1 MYFMANASAENKG
14 VWESD
19 MKILI
24 VDENRKDLEELYGC
38 IRKACEDAEI
48 LRFDKASDAVAALRG
63 IDPDVAFLRIEMES
77 MSGLMI
83 AEVMKCMFPAVNLIL
98 VSDNGDHYA
107 DAFRL
112 RVSGYLRLPV
122 TVEMVREELSSL
134 RYRKKTG
141 KTDALQI
148 VGESDIYASGRPVR
162 FKYNKTRELVQYL
175 IGLDGKTC
183 STEDLPEVLW
193 NEYGD
198 RHRSYLR
205 NILADLSN
213 AMKAAGC
220 ENLLI
225 RRRGR
230 VGIRLVEKREPDA
243 N

>member
-1 MYFMANASAENKG
+1 MQ
-14 VWESD
+14 
-19 MKILI
+19 ILI
-24 VDENRKDLEELYGC
+24 VDENRKDLEELSDC
-38 IRKACEDAEI
+38 VRKVCGDAEI
-48 LRFDKASDAVAALRG
+48 LSFDKAPEAVTALRE
-63 IDPDVAFLRIEMES
+63 IDPDVAFLRIEMGS

-183 STEDLPEVLW
+183 ATEDLPVVLW
-193 NEYGD
+193 NECGD

-230 VGIRLVEKREPDA
+230 VGIRLVEKRKPDA
-243 N
+243 D